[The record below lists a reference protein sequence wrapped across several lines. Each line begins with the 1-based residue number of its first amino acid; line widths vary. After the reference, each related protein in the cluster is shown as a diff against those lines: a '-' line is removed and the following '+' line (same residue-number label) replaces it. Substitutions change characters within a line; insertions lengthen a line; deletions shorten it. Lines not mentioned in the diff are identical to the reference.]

1 MNNIDISSS
10 NFRRTQWKM
19 LFAVMFCYL
28 FFYTGRQNFG
38 WAIQGIALEFNVT
51 KQYIGWA
58 GAAMLWAYGIG
69 QFINGNLADKYGARR
84 MMVIGGVLSLLMNW
98 ATSFA
103 TAYWMV
109 VTFWALNGFS
119 QSLGWAPGSRL
130 INNWWGGKER
140 GKAFGFYVFAAGC
153 SSVLIYLLSIVM
165 LDIYELNWRWLFRL
179 PVLLLLLGCA
189 VFYYVVRDKPEDLG
203 FPPLKED
210 NPPLSV
216 KEEEDEDVEETSIE
230 RYKKVLKNKKFIL
243 ACISIGFQNTA
254 RYGLLVWVPLYYLG
268 TNIKESSNL
277 WIALALPIG
286 MALGTIFFG
295 QLSDRVFKSNRSKP
309 IAISMTLAGLVV
321 LLAYVVPKENVLGG
335 LVLMFLAG
343 FLVYGPQSCYWPL
356 SPDLLGV
363 KRSGTGVGV
372 MNTFAYGFAGLG
384 EPFIGYMADI
394 TKQENIVFFI
404 TSIMCFCSALIILFV
419 RQPKVVPKTVA
430 PIKILT

>member
-1 MNNIDISSS
+1 MNDINISASD
-10 NFRRTQWKM
+10 FRRSQWKM

-28 FFYTGRQNFG
+28 FYYTGRQNFG
-38 WAIQGIALEFNVT
+38 WAIQGIGLEFNVT
-51 KQYIGWA
+51 KQQIGWA

-69 QFINGNLADKYGARR
+69 QFINGNLADKYGAKR
-84 MMVIGGVLSLLMNW
+84 MMVIGGVLSVIMNW

-103 TAYWMV
+103 TAYWMIV
-109 VTFWALNGFS
+109 LFWALNGFS

-130 INNWWGGKER
+130 VSNWWGGRER
-140 GKAFGFYVFAAGC
+140 GKAFGFYLFAAGC
-153 SSVLIYLLSIVM
+153 SSILIYLLSIVM
-165 LDIYELNWRWLFRL
+165 LDIYELDWRWLFRL
-179 PVLLLLLGCA
+179 PVLLLLIGCA
-189 VFYYVVRDKPEDLG
+189 VFYYVVRNKPEDLG
-203 FPPLKED
+203 YPPLKDE
-210 NPPLSV
+210 L
-216 KEEEDEDVEETSIE
+216 ETEEDIVEVEETSLQ

-268 TNIKESSNL
+268 TSIKGSSNL

-309 IAISMTLAGLVV
+309 IALSLGLAGLVI
-321 LLAYVVPKENVLGG
+321 LLVYLVPKDNIMGG
-335 LVLMFLAG
+335 LILMFLAG

-372 MNTFAYGFAGLG
+372 MNTFAYGFAGAG
-384 EPFIGYMADI
+384 EPFIGYMADV
-394 TKQENIVFFI
+394 TGQENIVFMV
-404 TSIMCFCSALIILFV
+404 TAIMCFCSALIIVFV
-419 RQPKVVPKTVA
+419 RR
-430 PIKILT
+430 

>member
-1 MNNIDISSS
+1 MDAGFCKTTIEFMSQIKPYSD
-10 NFRRTQWKM
+10 FRTTQWRM
-19 LFAVMFCYL
+19 LFTVMFCYL

-38 WAIQGIALEFNVT
+38 WAIQGIGSEFNVT

-69 QFINGNLADKYGARR
+69 QFINGNLADKYGARK
-84 MMVIGGVLSLLMNW
+84 MMVLGGLLSFLMNW

-103 TAYWMV
+103 TAYWMIV
-109 VTFWALNGFS
+109 VFWTLNGFS

-130 INNWWGGKER
+130 ITNWWGQRER

-153 SSVLIYLLSIVM
+153 SSILIYLLSIVM
-165 LDIYELNWRWLFRL
+165 LDTFDLNWRWLFRL

-189 VFYYVVRDKPEDLG
+189 VFYYVARDKPEDLG
-203 FPPLKED
+203 FKSL
-210 NPPLSV
+210 
-216 KEEEDEDVEETSIE
+216 EEEETTSSIQIQEEKKESSLE
-230 RYKKVLKNKKFIL
+230 RYLKVIKNKKFML

-254 RYGLLVWVPLYYLG
+254 RYGLLIWVPLYYLG
-268 TNIKESSNL
+268 TSINKSSNL

-309 IAISMTLAGLVV
+309 IALSMTLAGLVV
-321 LLAYVVPKENVLGG
+321 LLVYFIPNDNIMGG
-335 LVLMFLAG
+335 LILMFLAG
-343 FLVYGPQSCYWPL
+343 FFVYGPQSCFWPL

-363 KRSGTGVGV
+363 KRAGTGVGV

-384 EPFIGYMADI
+384 EPFIGYMADM
-394 TKQENIVFFI
+394 TGQDNIVFLV
-404 TSIMCFCSALIILFV
+404 TSLMCFFSAIIILFV
-419 RQPKVVPKTVA
+419 KR
-430 PIKILT
+430 

>member
-1 MNNIDISSS
+1 MKDVNHAKSD
-10 NFRRTQWKM
+10 FRKAQWRM

-38 WAIQGIALEFNVT
+38 WAIQGISSEFGVT

-58 GAAMLWAYGIG
+58 GAVMLWAYGIG
-69 QFINGNLADKYGARR
+69 QFINGNLADKFGARR
-84 MMVIGGVLSLLMNW
+84 MMVIGGVLSVVMNW

-109 VTFWALNGFS
+109 LLFWALNGFC

-130 INNWWGGKER
+130 ISNWWDGRER

-153 SSVLIYLLSIVM
+153 SSILIYLLSIVM
-165 LDIYELNWRWLFRL
+165 LDVYELDWRWLFRL
-179 PVLLLLLGCA
+179 PVLLLLLGCT
-189 VFYYVVRDKPEDLG
+189 VFFIVVRNKPEDLG
-203 FPPLKED
+203 YKPLKED
-210 NPPLSV
+210 TDSLL
-216 KEEEDEDVEETSIE
+216 KEDRTEKKETSFN
-230 RYKKVLKNKKFIL
+230 RYKKVLGNRKFLL

-268 TNIKESSNL
+268 TKLKDSSNL

-309 IAISMTLAGLVV
+309 IALSMGLAGLVILGV
-321 LLAYVVPKENVLGG
+321 YLVPKGHITGG
-335 LVLMFLAG
+335 LILMFLAG

-372 MNTFAYGFAGLG
+372 MNTFAYGFAGAG
-384 EPFIGYMADI
+384 EPFIGYMADV
-394 TKQENIVFFI
+394 TGQENIVFMVTAI
-404 TSIMCFCSALIILFV
+404 LCFCSAFVILFV
-419 RQPKVVPKTVA
+419 RR
-430 PIKILT
+430 

>member
-1 MNNIDISSS
+1 MSQINSS
-10 NFRRTQWKM
+10 NSGFRKAQWQM

-28 FFYTGRQNFG
+28 FYYTGRQNFG
-38 WAIQGIALEFNVT
+38 WAIQGIGLEFDIT
-51 KQYIGWA
+51 KQHIGWA

-69 QFINGNLADKYGARR
+69 QFINGNMADKYGARR
-84 MMVIGGVLSLLMNW
+84 MMVIGGVLSVFMNW

-103 TAYWMV
+103 TTYWMIV
-109 VTFWALNGFS
+109 LFWALNGFS

-130 INNWWGGKER
+130 INNWWGKKER
-140 GKAFGFYVFAAGC
+140 GKAFGFYVFAAA
-153 SSVLIYLLSIVM
+153 SSSILIFLLAIVM
-165 LDIYELNWRWLFRL
+165 LDIYDLDWRWLFRL

-203 FPPLKED
+203 YKPLEEKISAA
-210 NPPLSV
+210 NG
-216 KEEEDEDVEETSIE
+216 KEEAQKESSRD
-230 RYKKVLKNKKFIL
+230 RYKMVFKNKKFIL

-268 TNIKESSNL
+268 TDIKSSPNL

-295 QLSDRVFKSNRSKP
+295 QLSDRVFKSNRSRP
-309 IAISMTLAGLVV
+309 IAISMFLAGLVV
-321 LLAYVVPKENVLGG
+321 LMAYLVPKDNTLGG
-335 LVLMFLAG
+335 LILMFLAG

-372 MNTFAYGFAGLG
+372 MNTFAYGFAGAG
-384 EPFIGYMADI
+384 EPFIGYMADA
-394 TKQENIVFFI
+394 TGQDNIVFVV
-404 TSIMCFCSALIILFV
+404 TAVLCFLSAIVILFV
-419 RQPKVVPKTVA
+419 RR
-430 PIKILT
+430 

>member
-1 MNNIDISSS
+1 MSQINSS
-10 NFRRTQWKM
+10 NSGFRKAQWQM

-28 FFYTGRQNFG
+28 FYYTGRQNFG
-38 WAIQGIALEFNVT
+38 WAIQGIGLEFDIT
-51 KQYIGWA
+51 KQHIGWA

-69 QFINGNLADKYGARR
+69 QFINGNMADKYGARR
-84 MMVIGGVLSLLMNW
+84 MMVIGGVLSVFMNW

-103 TAYWMV
+103 TTYWMIV
-109 VTFWALNGFS
+109 LFWALNGFS

-130 INNWWGGKER
+130 INNWWGKKER
-140 GKAFGFYVFAAGC
+140 GKAFGFYVFAAA
-153 SSVLIYLLSIVM
+153 SSSILIFLLAIVM
-165 LDIYELNWRWLFRL
+165 LDIYDLDWRWLFRL

-203 FPPLKED
+203 YKPLEEKI
-210 NPPLSV
+210 SV
-216 KEEEDEDVEETSIE
+216 ANGKEEAQKESSRD
-230 RYKKVLKNKKFIL
+230 RYKMVFKNKKFIL

-268 TNIKESSNL
+268 TDIKSSPNL

-295 QLSDRVFKSNRSKP
+295 QLSDRVFKSNRSRP
-309 IAISMTLAGLVV
+309 IAISMFLAGLVV
-321 LLAYVVPKENVLGG
+321 LMAYLVPKDNTLGG
-335 LVLMFLAG
+335 LILMFLAG

-372 MNTFAYGFAGLG
+372 MNTFAYGFAGAG
-384 EPFIGYMADI
+384 EPFIGYMADA
-394 TKQENIVFFI
+394 TGQDNIVFVV
-404 TSIMCFCSALIILFV
+404 TAVLCFLSAIVILFV
-419 RQPKVVPKTVA
+419 RR
-430 PIKILT
+430 